1 MLKEF
6 LGKVNGVKV
15 VKYLGFAVAGVAA
28 VAQAVS
34 KDKDA
39 ETLSDLVKRVSEL
52 ENREA

>member
-15 VKYLGFAVAGVAA
+15 VKYLGFAIAGVAA

-34 KDKDA
+34 KEKDA
-39 ETLSDLVKRVSEL
+39 ETLSDLVKRVSNL
-52 ENREA
+52 EGKES

>member
-1 MLKEF
+1 MLKEI
-6 LGKVNGVKV
+6 LGKVNGIKV
-15 VKYLGFAVAGVAA
+15 VKYLGFAVAGVVA

>member
-1 MLKEF
+1 MLKEI

>member
-1 MLKEF
+1 MLKEI

-15 VKYLGFAVAGVAA
+15 VKYLGFAVVGVAA

>member
-1 MLKEF
+1 MLKEI

-15 VKYLGFAVAGVAA
+15 IKYLGFAVAGLAA

-39 ETLSDLVKRVSEL
+39 ETLSDLVKRVSNL
-52 ENREA
+52 EDKES